1 MTTTELLAI
10 FRAEVFDEA
19 LPYLWSD
26 ALIYGYI
33 DDAQKQFCRDTY
45 GIADSRSFKLNL
57 VAGTEWYKLDPKIL
71 KIRDAID
78 PATGKDIPI
87 VAVEKM
93 AENNMRFAPPYTAP
107 QLAALLATSA
117 ANLLADPNWTAPV
130 EALITG
136 MDDGM
141 VRTLTVPKGPSVI
154 ELRTFRLP
162 VTVEAGDDLEIP
174 EQHHRHLLNWV
185 KHLAYDVQDTETYNK
200 GASESYKDKHEA
212 YCAKAKV
219 EQSRARRPVSTVTYG
234 GI

>member
-26 ALIYGYI
+26 ALVYGYI

-45 GIADSRSFKLNL
+45 GIADSRSFRLNL
-57 VAGTEWYKLDPKIL
+57 SAGTEWYTLDPKIL
-71 KIRDAID
+71 KLRDAIN
-78 PATGKDIPI
+78 PATGGEIPI
-87 VAVEKM
+87 IAVEKM
-93 AENNMRFAPPYTAP
+93 AENNLRFSAPYTSA
-107 QLAALLATSA
+107 QLAAVIAASA
-117 ANLLADPNWTAPV
+117 ANVLADPSWTAPV
-130 EALITG
+130 SALISG

-141 VRTLTVPKGPSVI
+141 LRTLTVPTGPSTI

-162 VTVEAGDDLEIP
+162 ETVVAGDEFEIA

-200 GASESYKDKHEA
+200 GASQDYARKHFE
-212 YCAKAKV
+212 YCAKAKA